1 MEPEPDDK
9 GNSGAKPRYRWP
21 WFILAAFL
29 LAIVLAILWMT
40 KEVEKARRWR
50 ELNSPTRQAGA

>member
-1 MEPEPDDK
+1 MEPDDR
-9 GNSGAKPRYRWP
+9 GNPEAKPRYRWP